1 MAAIGAH
8 TSQDQVVARPAVVLV
23 ACKIR
28 LYRDSIVRM
37 LNKQDG
43 ISASCACTIEDGLL
57 TDYDAAMPDVVLL
70 DAGMNGGLAMARRL
84 TQARRQARILGF
96 GVDDVALEV
105 IACAEAGLMGYVPC
119 HASIRELAD
128 AVRRVTAGELVCP
141 PAIADKLFSHF
152 RNTSVDTHEE
162 RIKAVLTSRQMEIL
176 QLIRQGLSNKQIAL
190 RLSLGTSTV
199 KNHVHDLLERLQVG
213 RRGDAVAQLNGVASP
228 GTSPLHPVVRSTTYG
243 TGNNAPDRPLI
254 LAAQGSNV
262 SS

>member
-1 MAAIGAH
+1 MAAIGADA
-8 TSQDQVVARPAVVLV
+8 SQDRVVARPTVVLV

-28 LYRDSIVRM
+28 LYRDAIVRL

-43 ISASCACTIEDGLL
+43 IGASCACSIEDGLL
-57 TDYDAAMPDVVLL
+57 TDYDAARPDVVLL

-84 TQARRQARILGF
+84 MMARRQARILGF
-96 GVDDVALEV
+96 GVDDVAREV

-141 PAIADKLFSHF
+141 AAIADKLFSHF
-152 RNTSVDTHEE
+152 RSASVSTQEE
-162 RIKAVLTSRQMEIL
+162 RVKAVLTGRQMEIL
-176 QLIRQGLSNKQIAL
+176 QLIRQGLSNKQIAV

-213 RRGDAVAQLNGVASP
+213 RRGDAAAQLSGGLSP
-228 GTSPLHPVVRSTTYG
+228 GRSLVHPVVRSTIYG
-243 TGNNAPDRPLI
+243 TSDGAPVTGR
-254 LAAQGSNV
+254 
-262 SS
+262 